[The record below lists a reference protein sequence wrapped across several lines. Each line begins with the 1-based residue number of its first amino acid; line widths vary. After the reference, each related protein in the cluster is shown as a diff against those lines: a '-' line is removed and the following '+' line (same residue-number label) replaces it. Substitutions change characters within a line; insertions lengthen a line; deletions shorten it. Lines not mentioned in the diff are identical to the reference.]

1 MEEEPSPLE
10 AAETMFAKM
19 PPSTPAA
26 AAATTAP
33 SPPTPVRPQSLELSQ
48 RDRTSMERNNNVDSA
63 NSKCL
68 RREVASLLLVLLCFS
83 LLW

>member
-19 PPSTPAA
+19 PAATPATA
-26 AAATTAP
+26 STATAAP
-33 SPPTPVRPQSLELSQ
+33 SPPTPARPQSLELSQ
-48 RDRTSMERNNNVDSA
+48 RDRTSMERNNNVDLHSA

-68 RREVASLLLVLLCFS
+68 R
-83 LLW
+83 